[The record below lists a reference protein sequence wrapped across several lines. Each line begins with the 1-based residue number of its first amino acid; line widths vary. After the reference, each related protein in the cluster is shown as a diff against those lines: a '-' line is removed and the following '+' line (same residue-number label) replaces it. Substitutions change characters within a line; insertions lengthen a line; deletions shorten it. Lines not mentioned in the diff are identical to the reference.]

1 MRCFEQLGEDRKV
14 DLRQTAGTP
23 TKRHNRG
30 QGEGSLGISD

>member
-1 MRCFEQLGEDRKV
+1 MRCFEQQGEDPKV
-14 DLRQTAGTP
+14 DPIQTAGMP